1 MIRSLALLSVLAT
14 TALLPPR
21 AFFQDPSA
29 APGAEHARLGKLAG
43 DWTVATTFSFQ
54 GHAPQVFQGTAR
66 ARAILG
72 GRFVQF
78 DETGVEFGEKV
89 ERQKTWAF
97 NNAAKQYE
105 STWIYT
111 GSTAV
116 MRLAGTMGNDGKK
129 IAGDASFA
137 GDHGEAQQFT
147 WDLQLLDD
155 DHFATTL
162 VAPSHGDRPAAT
174 FTAVYARAPQK

>member
-1 MIRSLALLSVLAT
+1 V
-14 TALLPPR
+14 
-21 AFFQDPSA
+21 
-29 APGAEHARLGKLAG
+29 
-43 DWTVATTFSFQ
+43 TTFSFP
-54 GHAPQVFQGTAR
+54 GSAPQEFQGTAHGK
-66 ARAILG
+66 AILG
-72 GRFVQF
+72 GRFVQI
-78 DETGVEFGEKV
+78 DESAVEFGQMV
-89 ERQKTWAF
+89 ERQKTWGF
-97 NNAAKQYE
+97 NNVAKQYE

-116 MRLAGTMGNDGKK
+116 MQLRGTMADSGKK

-137 GDHGEAQQFT
+137 GDNGAAQRFT

-174 FTAVYARAPQK
+174 FTAVYTRAPKK